1 MLSLGDE
8 NSRWDM
14 GGFHFI
20 APDSQMREVS
30 QILYMYVIF
39 AGLIPATIQKLS
51 PLCEGEDN

>member
-1 MLSLGDE
+1 MKIPDE
-8 NSRWDM
+8 AW
-14 GGFHFI
+14 GVVHFM